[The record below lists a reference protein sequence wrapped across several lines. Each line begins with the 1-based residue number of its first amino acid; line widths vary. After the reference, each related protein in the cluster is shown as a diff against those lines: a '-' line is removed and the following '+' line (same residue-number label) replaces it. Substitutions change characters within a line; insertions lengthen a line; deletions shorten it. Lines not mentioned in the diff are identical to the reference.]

1 MDTLFHICAGLD
13 VHKKNV
19 VACVRT
25 CPAQLKPDSYY
36 SKIRSPHHAQKK
48 TRRHFTPEQK
58 AAIVRRHMVDKV
70 PISDLCDEYG
80 LQPSVLHGWHKQAA
94 DNLEAARARRKERRA
109 TTLAGVSATNPPTSA
124 SPSTP

>member
-1 MDTLFHICAGLD
+1 M
-13 VHKKNV
+13 
-19 VACVRT
+19 
-25 CPAQLKPDSYY
+25 P
-36 SKIRSPHHAQKK
+36 KK

-94 DNLEAARARRKERRA
+94 DNLERLFENLQGGDRARAARAGELARKDQQIAALEARLAKKDSVIADISEVHLDPVSVDSRLDDALVPHRCRRS
-109 TTLAGVSATNPPTSA
+109 V
-124 SPSTP
+124 